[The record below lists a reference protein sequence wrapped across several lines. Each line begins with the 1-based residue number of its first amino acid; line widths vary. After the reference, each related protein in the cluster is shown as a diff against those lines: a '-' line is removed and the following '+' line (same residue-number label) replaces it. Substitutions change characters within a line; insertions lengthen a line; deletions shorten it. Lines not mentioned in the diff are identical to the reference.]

1 MGAQVTTLVPA
12 ALDVIA
18 DPTSNLTAAVFLMA
32 AVVLLVLIVVLVA
45 IIAMLPGARRH
56 HTRAGDGNDRA
67 GGGESAAEDDPVA
80 PAEGTQAPVPVSRRT
95 QRGRS
100 AGGTWV
106 IAIGMV
112 AALGSGY
119 VATAQ
124 SSYCLA
130 CHDGARP
137 EEQGT
142 PHADVACIRCHED
155 TLALATNTVRRG
167 LDIVAHYGLV
177 SSAYDAHVPS
187 ARCYSCHRDI
197 DDGTVL
203 NEESG
208 VMMSHAEPL
217 EAGYAC
223 ADCHHS
229 GSHADMAAPIG
240 MTVCIACHDSETASA
255 ACDTCHAKDTS
266 AASRRARER
275 IYGTAKITRTDC
287 EGCHSMDVCTP
298 CHDFNQ

>member
-1 MGAQVTTLVPA
+1 MDKGLTTLVSA

-56 HTRAGDGNDRA
+56 HTPAGDGSDRA
-67 GGGESAAEDDPVA
+67 GGDESAVEDDPVA
-80 PAEGTQAPVPVSRRT
+80 PAECTQSPVAASRCT
-95 QRGRS
+95 QRARN

-106 IAIGMV
+106 IAIGLV

-119 VATAQ
+119 VVTAQ

-130 CHDGARP
+130 CHDGVRP
-137 EEQGT
+137 EEQGV
-142 PHADVACIRCHED
+142 PHSDAACIRCHED

-187 ARCYSCHRDI
+187 ARCCSCHRDI
-197 DDGTVL
+197 DDGVVL
-203 NEESG
+203 NEETG

-229 GSHADMAAPIG
+229 DSHADMAAPIG
-240 MTVCIACHDSETASA
+240 MMVCIACHGSESVSA
-255 ACDTCHAKDTS
+255 ECDTCHAKDTS
-266 AASRRARER
+266 AASRRAGER
-275 IYGTAKITRTDC
+275 IYGTATITRSDC
-287 EGCHSMDVCTP
+287 EGCHSMDVCTL
-298 CHDFNQ
+298 CHEFNQ